1 MSWNLLNQSTNI
13 PGNFSCPFF
22 KIKFQFKITFFKITP
37 ATFLTSNDKF
47 YLINGTDEGVEEK
60 SAAGRQYMPQY
71 IIHGN
76 AKFVAKLSYDKKMPS
91 EFSKSFTD
99 TTPFLNHD
107 FQSKIALSVVIDL
120 LFQRMNSPFGSLLCS
135 ILETLNILKFS
146 IKESACF

>member
-1 MSWNLLNQSTNI
+1 M
-13 PGNFSCPFF
+13 
-22 KIKFQFKITFFKITP
+22 
-37 ATFLTSNDKF
+37 
-47 YLINGTDEGVEEK
+47 EEK

-76 AKFVAKLSYDKKMPS
+76 AKFVAKLSCDKKMPS

-146 IKESACF
+146 IKETRACF

>member
-1 MSWNLLNQSTNI
+1 MAMPNLLLNYHTI
-13 PGNFSCPFF
+13 
-22 KIKFQFKITFFKITP
+22 
-37 ATFLTSNDKF
+37 
-47 YLINGTDEGVEEK
+47 
-60 SAAGRQYMPQY
+60 
-71 IIHGN
+71 
-76 AKFVAKLSYDKKMPS
+76 KKMPS

-146 IKESACF
+146 IKETQACF